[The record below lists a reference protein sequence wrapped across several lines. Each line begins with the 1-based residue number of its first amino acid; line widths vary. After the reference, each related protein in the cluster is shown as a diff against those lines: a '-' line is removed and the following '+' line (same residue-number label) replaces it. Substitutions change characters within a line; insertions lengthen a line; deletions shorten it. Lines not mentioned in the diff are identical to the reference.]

1 MVWAEARVGARDET
15 DRARERLAGFRRELY
30 RCFTARADA
39 LSELCDA
46 ALCKQDRVHMLA
58 ELSLEPGHQRGHGA
72 LYDALNCGKVQASR
86 LRWALAGVPL
96 PAWDDGRIR
105 LAVDVSNWLRPD
117 AATSPGRSFCHCYG
131 RGNNSA
137 QMIPGWPYSLVAA
150 LEPGRT
156 SWTRLLDAV
165 RLGPDDDL
173 AAVTAA
179 QVRGIIE
186 RIIAAGHWHDG
197 DPGIMVIFD
206 AGYEPARLAW
216 LLRDLPVQVLGR
228 LGTNRVLRQAPP
240 PRRPGQMGPPV
251 RHGCELKL
259 SDDAACPGRTCT
271 PPRRP
276 PGTGPQT
283 PAPGTACTPG

>member
-1 MVWAEARVGARDET
+1 MAWAEARAGAGDET
-15 DRARERLAGFRRELY
+15 DQARERLAGFRRELY

-72 LYDALNCGKVQASR
+72 LYDALNCGKVQVSR

-179 QVRGIIE
+179 QVRGVIE

-197 DPGIMVIFD
+197 DPDILVIFD
-206 AGYEPARLAW
+206 AGY
-216 LLRDLPVQVLGR
+216 G
-228 LGTNRVLRQAPP
+228 
-240 PRRPGQMGPPV
+240 RPGWP
-251 RHGCELKL
+251 GC
-259 SDDAACPGRTCT
+259 
-271 PPRRP
+271 
-276 PGTGPQT
+276 
-283 PAPGTACTPG
+283 

>member
-1 MVWAEARVGARDET
+1 
-15 DRARERLAGFRRELY
+15 
-30 RCFTARADA
+30 
-39 LSELCDA
+39 
-46 ALCKQDRVHMLA
+46 MLA

-72 LYDALNCGKVQASR
+72 LYDALNCGKVQVSR

-96 PAWDDGRIR
+96 PAWDDSRIR

-179 QVRGIIE
+179 QVRGVIGQ
-186 RIIAAGHWHDG
+186 IIAAGHWHDG
-197 DPGIMVIFD
+197 DPDIMVIFD

-216 LLRDLPVQVLGR
+216 LLATSPCRCWGGWAPTGCCGR
-228 LGTNRVLRQAPP
+228 
-240 PRRPGQMGPPV
+240 PRRPAGPARWARLCGTAPSSSSQMTPP
-251 RHGCELKL
+251 
-259 SDDAACPGRTCT
+259 PGRTCT
-271 PPRRP
+271 PRRRP

-283 PAPGTACTPG
+283 PAPGTACTPS

>member
-1 MVWAEARVGARDET
+1 MARAEARAGAGDET
-15 DRARERLAGFRRELY
+15 DQARERLAGFRRELS

-39 LSELCDA
+39 LCELCDA

-179 QVRGIIE
+179 QVRGVIE

-197 DPGIMVIFD
+197 DPDIMVIFD

-216 LLRDLPVQVLGR
+216 LLADLPVQVLGR
-228 LGTNRVLRQAPP
+228 WAPTGCWRRR
-240 PRRPGQMGPPV
+240 RRPAGPARWARPCGTAASSSSQMTPP
-251 RHGCELKL
+251 
-259 SDDAACPGRTCT
+259 APGRTCA
-271 PPRRP
+271 PRRRP

-283 PAPGTACTPG
+283 PAPGTACTPS

>member
-1 MVWAEARVGARDET
+1 MAWAKARAGARDET
-15 DRARERLAGFRRELY
+15 DQARERLAGFRRELY

-39 LSELCDA
+39 LAELCDA
-46 ALCKQDRVHMLA
+46 VLCKQDRVHMLA

-179 QVRGIIE
+179 QVRGVTE

-197 DPGIMVIFD
+197 DPDIMVIFD
-206 AGYEPARLAW
+206 AGYGRPGWPGCWRTCPCRCSGGWAPTGCCGRRRRPAGPARWA
-216 LLRDLPVQVLGR
+216 RR
-228 LGTNRVLRQAPP
+228 CGT
-240 PRRPGQMGPPV
+240 
-251 RHGCELKL
+251 
-259 SDDAACPGRTCT
+259 AASSSSAMTPAAPGRTCT
-271 PPRRP
+271 PRRRP
-276 PGTGPQT
+276 PGTGPRT
-283 PAPGTACTPG
+283 PAPGTACTPS

>member
-131 RGNNSA
+131 RGKNSA

-150 LEPGRT
+150 LEPDARPAQEPASGHPPRRGQEHQQEADEEDHT
-156 SWTRLLDAV
+156 ETDRLNNKLRDTPV
-165 RLGPDDDL
+165 GDDL
-173 AAVTAA
+173 ALSL
-179 QVRGIIE
+179 
-186 RIIAAGHWHDG
+186 
-197 DPGIMVIFD
+197 PG
-206 AGYEPARLAW
+206 
-216 LLRDLPVQVLGR
+216 
-228 LGTNRVLRQAPP
+228 
-240 PRRPGQMGPPV
+240 
-251 RHGCELKL
+251 
-259 SDDAACPGRTCT
+259 
-271 PPRRP
+271 
-276 PGTGPQT
+276 
-283 PAPGTACTPG
+283 

>member
-1 MVWAEARVGARDET
+1 
-15 DRARERLAGFRRELY
+15 
-30 RCFTARADA
+30 
-39 LSELCDA
+39 
-46 ALCKQDRVHMLA
+46 
-58 ELSLEPGHQRGHGA
+58 
-72 LYDALNCGKVQASR
+72 VQVSR

-137 QMIPGWPYSLVAA
+137 QMIPGWPHSLVAA

-179 QVRGIIE
+179 QVRGVIE

-197 DPGIMVIFD
+197 DPDIMVIFD
-206 AGYEPARLAW
+206 AGYEPARPDGPAYAAR
-216 LLRDLPVQVLGR
+216 LR
-228 LGTNRVLRQAPP
+228 TQA
-240 PRRPGQMGPPV
+240 
-251 RHGCELKL
+251 L
-259 SDDAACPGRTCT
+259 S
-271 PPRRP
+271 
-276 PGTGPQT
+276 
-283 PAPGTACTPG
+283 

>member
-1 MVWAEARVGARDET
+1 LKTQGGGRGFQYGLGGGRAGAGDET
-15 DRARERLAGFRRELY
+15 DQAWERLAGFRRELY

-72 LYDALNCGKVQASR
+72 LYDALNCGKLQASR

-96 PAWDDGRIR
+96 PAWDDGGSGWRSM
-105 LAVDVSNWLRPD
+105 LATGCAGRGDQPGPVVLPLLR
-117 AATSPGRSFCHCYG
+117 A
-131 RGNNSA
+131 GNNSA

-179 QVRGIIE
+179 QVRGVIE
-186 RIIAAGHWHDG
+186 RIIAAGH
-197 DPGIMVIFD
+197 
-206 AGYEPARLAW
+206 
-216 LLRDLPVQVLGR
+216 
-228 LGTNRVLRQAPP
+228 
-240 PRRPGQMGPPV
+240 
-251 RHGCELKL
+251 
-259 SDDAACPGRTCT
+259 
-271 PPRRP
+271 
-276 PGTGPQT
+276 
-283 PAPGTACTPG
+283 

>member
-1 MVWAEARVGARDET
+1 MAWAEARAGARDET

-72 LYDALNCGKVQASR
+72 LYDALNCGKVQVSR

-131 RGNNSA
+131 RGKSSA

-165 RLGPDDDL
+165 RLRPDDDL

-179 QVRGIIE
+179 QVRGVIE

-197 DPGIMVIFD
+197 DPDIMVIFD

-216 LLRDLPVQVLGR
+216 LLQVLPVQVLGR
-228 LGTNRVLRQAPP
+228 LGTNRVLRQVPPSRP
-240 PRRPGQMGPPV
+240 PRPIGTRVRPGCGPHP
-251 RHGCELKL
+251 
-259 SDDAACPGRTCT
+259 SDYAPRPRPGGPT
-271 PPRRP
+271 P
-276 PGTGPQT
+276 PQT
-283 PAPGTACTPG
+283 PP